1 MIISSRIS
9 FSKSA
14 PDYLSSK
21 VEVWFL
27 ETVDGRASGAA
38 VMMLLGL
45 HLGMALALVEE

>member
-21 VEVWFL
+21 VEVWCP
-27 ETVDGRASGAA
+27 ETVDGRASDAA
-38 VMMLLGL
+38 VRMLLGL
-45 HLGMALALVEE
+45 YLGMALALAEG